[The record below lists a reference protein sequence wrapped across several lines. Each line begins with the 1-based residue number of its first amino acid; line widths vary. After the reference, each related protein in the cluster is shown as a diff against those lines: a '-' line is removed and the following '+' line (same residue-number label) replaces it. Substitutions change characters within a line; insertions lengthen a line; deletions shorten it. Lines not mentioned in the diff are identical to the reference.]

1 MWESYETLKRSL
13 CGQNA
18 DILNVKLRGARSNH
32 YALKT

>member
-1 MWESYETLKRSL
+1 MKNKKKQSL